1 MMNKAILER
10 RTFLKGL
17 GAAVALPML
26 ECMSPVRAAA
36 TAVAGSKP
44 PVRAAFMFVP
54 NGVHLPAWTPE
65 KEGANFQLPYILD
78 SLTPLKRDLL
88 VLSGLTQD
96 KGRAN
101 GDGPGDHARSA
112 AAFLTGVQPLKSEG
126 SQIRAGI
133 SADQYIAEH
142 IKRETRFGSLEIGVE
157 AGRQAGKCDSG
168 YSCAYSNNISW
179 RNEVTPMTKETDP
192 RLVFERL
199 FSTGESADAKNSFLA
214 RRKFRKSILDYVMED
229 ARRLDTK
236 VSGADKQ
243 KLDEY
248 LTAIREIETRVEKAE
263 KMSAAAAKV
272 VEGVER
278 PSGRPDDMGEHI
290 RLLGDMMIL
299 AFQADVTRVCT
310 FMLAN
315 EGSNRSYR
323 QIGVSEGHHSLS
335 HHQNDPVKH
344 KKITEINRYHADQVA
359 YVLNRMKNLKEAD
372 GSSLLDNSMIVYG
385 AGISDGNRHNNE
397 NLPIILAGK
406 GGGTVRTGRHVRYP
420 EETPLNNLFIA
431 MMERMGVHAD
441 TFGDGTGALRGLE
454 A

>member
-1 MMNKAILER
+1 MINKAILPR

-17 GAAVALPML
+17 GAAIALPMM
-26 ECMSPVRAAA
+26 ESMSPVRAAA
-36 TAVAGSKP
+36 SAVAAGKP

-54 NGVHLPAWTPE
+54 NGVHLPEWTPA

-78 SLTPLKRDLL
+78 SLNPLKRDLL

-133 SADQYIAEH
+133 SADQFIAEQ
-142 IKRETRFGSLEIGVE
+142 IKDQTRFGSLEIGVE
-157 AGRQAGKCDSG
+157 GGRQAGKCDSG

-199 FSTGESADAKNSFLA
+199 FGTGESNEKNSFLG
-214 RRKFRKSILDYVMED
+214 RRNLKKSILDFVMED

-236 VSGADKQ
+236 ISGADRQ

-248 LTAIREIETRVEKAE
+248 LTAIREIELRVQKAE
-263 KMSAAAAKV
+263 QMSMAAAKAI
-272 VEGVER
+272 EGVEK
-278 PSGRPDDMGEHI
+278 PTGKPDDRGEHS

-315 EGSNRSYR
+315 EGSNSSYR

-335 HHQNDPVKH
+335 HHQGDPVKH
-344 KKITEINRYHADQVA
+344 KKIAKINRYHADQAA
-359 YVLNRMKNLKEAD
+359 YILTRMKSLKEPD
-372 GSSLLDNSMIVYG
+372 GSSLLDNSMVVYG

-397 NLPIILAGK
+397 NLPIIMAGK
-406 GGGTVRTGRHVRYP
+406 GGGSIRTGRHVRYAR
-420 EETPLNNLFIA
+420 ETPLNNLFIS
-431 MMERMGVHAD
+431 MMAQMGVHTD

-454 A
+454 G

>member
-1 MMNKAILER
+1 MMNKAIIPR

-17 GAAVALPML
+17 GAVIALPMM
-26 ECMSPVRAAA
+26 ESMSPVRAAA
-36 TAVAGSKP
+36 ATIAAGKP
-44 PVRAAFMFVP
+44 PVRTAFMFVP
-54 NGVHLPAWTPE
+54 NGVHLPDWTPTQ
-65 KEGANFQLPYILD
+65 EGANFKLPYILD
-78 SLTPLKRDLL
+78 SLNPLRRDLL

-133 SADQYIAEH
+133 SADQFIAEN
-142 IKRETRFGSLEIGVE
+142 IKNETRFGSLEIGVE
-157 AGRQAGKCDSG
+157 GGRQAGKCDSG

-199 FSTGESADAKNSFLA
+199 FGTGESNEANSFLG
-214 RRKFRKSILDYVMED
+214 RRHLKKSILDFVMED
-229 ARRLDTK
+229 ARRLNTRI
-236 VSGADKQ
+236 SGADRR

-248 LTAIREIETRVEKAE
+248 LTAIREIELRVQKAE
-263 KMSAAAAKV
+263 QMSAAAARV
-272 VEGVER
+272 IEGVEK
-278 PSGRPDDMGEHI
+278 PSGKPDDRGEHI

-315 EGSNRSYR
+315 EGSNSSYR
-323 QIGVSEGHHSLS
+323 QIGVSEGHHTLS
-335 HHQNDPVKH
+335 HHQGDPVKQ
-344 KKITEINRYHADQVA
+344 KKIAKINRYHADQVA
-359 YVLNRMKNLKEAD
+359 YILTRMKNLKEPD

-397 NLPIILAGK
+397 NLPIVLAGK
-406 GGGTVRTGRHVRYP
+406 GGGTIRTGRHVRYAQ
-420 EETPLNNLFIA
+420 ETPLNNLFIS
-431 MMERMGVHAD
+431 MMDRMGVHTD

>member
-1 MMNKAILER
+1 M
-10 RTFLKGL
+10 
-17 GAAVALPML
+17 
-26 ECMSPVRAAA
+26 
-36 TAVAGSKP
+36 
-44 PVRAAFMFVP
+44 
-54 NGVHLPAWTPE
+54 PAWTPAQ
-65 KEGANFQLPYILD
+65 EGANFQLPYILE
-78 SLTPLKRDLL
+78 SLTPVKRDVL

-133 SADQYIAEH
+133 SADQFIAEH
-142 IKRETRFGSLEIGVE
+142 IKQETRFGSLEIGVE

-199 FSTGESADAKNSFLA
+199 FGTGESEDAKKSFLA
-214 RRKFRKSILDYVMED
+214 RRKFKKSILDYVMED
-229 ARRLDTK
+229 AKRLDTK

-263 KMSAAAAKV
+263 KMSLHAAKV
-272 VEGVER
+272 VEGVEK

-323 QIGVSEGHHSLS
+323 QIGVSEGHHTLS
-335 HHQNDPVKH
+335 HHQGDPVKH

-359 YVLNRMKNLKEAD
+359 YILAKMKNLREAD

-397 NLPIILAGK
+397 NLPIIVAGK
-406 GGGTVRTGRHVRYP
+406 GGGTIRPGRHIRYP
-420 EETPLNNLFIA
+420 EETPLNNLFIS
-431 MMERMGVHAD
+431 MMERMGVHTD
-441 TFGDGTGALRGLE
+441 TFGDATGKLRGLE
-454 A
+454 V

>member
-1 MMNKAILER
+1 MTNKAILER

-26 ECMSPVRAAA
+26 ECMTPVRAAA
-36 TAVAGSKP
+36 AVAGSKP
-44 PVRAAFMFVP
+44 PVRAAFLFVP
-54 NGVHLPAWTPE
+54 NGVHMPAWTPE
-65 KEGANFQLPYILD
+65 STGANFQLPYILE
-78 SLTPLKRDLL
+78 SLNPVKRDLI

-133 SADQYIAEH
+133 SADQYIAEQ
-142 IKRETRFGSLEIGVE
+142 IKQETRFGSLEIGVE
-157 AGRQAGKCDSG
+157 VGRQAGKCDSG

-199 FSTGESADAKNSFLA
+199 FGTGESEDAKNSFLA
-214 RRKFRKSILDYVMED
+214 RRKFKKSILDYVMED

-248 LTAIREIETRVEKAE
+248 LTAIREIEIRVEKAE
-263 KMSAAAAKV
+263 KMSAQAAKV
-272 VEGVER
+272 VEGVDK
-278 PSGRPDDMGEHI
+278 PTGRPDDMGEHI

-335 HHQNDPVKH
+335 HHQGDPVKH
-344 KKITEINRYHADQVA
+344 QKITEINRYHADQVG
-359 YVLNRMKNLKEAD
+359 YILGRMKNLKEAD
-372 GSSLLDNSMIVYG
+372 GSSLLDNSMLVYG

-397 NLPIILAGK
+397 NLPIVLAGK
-406 GGGTVRTGRHVRYP
+406 GGGTLQTGRHIRFP
-420 EETPLNNLFIA
+420 EETPLNNLFMS
-431 MMERMGVHAD
+431 MMERMGVQAD
-441 TFGDGTGALRGLE
+441 TFGDGTGKLRGL
-454 A
+454 AG